1 MMENYEKKQQEKKE
15 MQDAGAKTAHVAG
28 KAAASYFG
36 GTIGNVAYDKIS
48 QTKLGQGIEQG
59 VGKVISKVPGVNKLN
74 KKLNDAGVVDA
85 ADKAVDL
92 VGGKGT
98 GKATNMAAQSGKS
111 AGGVAKPNGQG
122 GGKLTGGNSTPKAL
136 SKDSRGSRLNS
147 LHNQRKLNN
156 RVENK
161 NNNLQNNENDSEEQE
176 DKTGVNEFGETKDI
190 FSFGFTKYKRKVL
203 LVLIGGIGIFGVILI
218 MVIAGGAWGSLDTLT
233 SPIVSLNSDE
243 DETKNHYYDSDN
255 PELLKEEI
263 NFNNNIVGS
272 SDGSISGILADYQK
286 KYGVILDTYVLEATL
301 LYRYPTY
308 YQLQLNNMSEEEYDS
323 LMKSNPDFHRQV
335 YDFGEATKYITTVA
349 DLMIS
354 SNGDSYYSDVS
365 KNGEYYNKLLQSS
378 FLTNYYSSLLA
389 YEEYSDPTKL
399 VDEIFDY
406 AEYLRFAI
414 EGNQSS
420 QSVISDT
427 INVHLQTCSTPYK
440 YKTFNNI
447 KVFDNPAATTNE
459 AEAPSIVSLLD
470 YGVGALYGEVSGYAK
485 QYANG
490 QENLKEGLKALAVAS
505 YSFMLGKSSW
515 GRSGLDLKGTDLYIP
530 TGNCRLVC
538 CNPTTN
544 SNYSHYN
551 GDKYGTCM
559 STTSSTANH
568 PALNEQQLT
577 KLRELVSE
585 VFGEVMVEKGVTAE
599 TFSGS
604 KDIKFGSYYDSINNK
619 NCGSNCLGQ
628 KESIQDSING
638 MTYREILAKYY
649 DSTEYDLIN
658 IQEGLYLDS
667 SSNNYNYNGQA
678 NLNENFHYYQFSKPW
693 SEQNLC
699 DSGPISSNG
708 CNITAVSMAISI
720 LKSQR
725 LTPDVVNQKAK
736 GFSSCKQASR
746 PQMIMD
752 VSRAYGLKVT
762 TVNKDNQSAISDM
775 LQKLSTGSFVAIA
788 RLAPN
793 AGRYKSNS
801 GHYITLV
808 GVQNTNGVVK
818 TLVWDPGSSSSKRD
832 NYWANFQDD
841 ILKYTNSEYSFIL
854 IGR

>member
-1 MMENYEKKQQEKKE
+1 MNNNENQKNNKQAKE
-15 MQDAGAKTAHVAG
+15 EAGKNTAHVAG
-28 KAAASYFG
+28 KAAANYLG
-36 GTIGNVAYDKIS
+36 GQVGGVAYNALSK
-48 QTKLGQGIEQG
+48 TKAGQRLEKTA
-59 VGKVISKVPGVNKLN
+59 GKVIAKTPGLGRLN
-74 KKLNDAGVVDA
+74 KKLNDTGAVDA
-85 ADKAVDL
+85 VD
-92 VGGKGT
+92 
-98 GKATNMAAQSGKS
+98 KATNSLSKNPGSKGS
-111 AGGVAKPNGQG
+111 S
-122 GGKLTGGNSTPKAL
+122 KLSHSNSTTPKAL
-136 SKDSRGSRLNS
+136 SPESRDSRLSS
-147 LHNQRKLNN
+147 LQNQRRQK
-156 RVENK
+156 RNK
-161 NNNLQNNENDSEEQE
+161 QNENSNPTDDESKEEQE

-190 FSFGFTKYKRKVL
+190 FSFGFTKYKKKVL
-203 LVLIGGIGIFGVILI
+203 LILFGGIGVFGVILI
-218 MVIAGGAWGSLDTLT
+218 MVIAGGSWGSLDILT

-243 DETKNHYYDSDN
+243 SETKNHYYDSDN

-272 SDGSISGILADYQK
+272 SDGSISGIIADYQK

-335 YDFGEATKYITTVA
+335 YDFGEAVKYITTVA

-378 FLTNYYSSLLA
+378 FLTNYYSSILA

-406 AEYLRFAI
+406 AEYLRFAV

-604 KDIKFGSYYDSINNK
+604 KDIKFGSYYDSINNSS
-619 NCGSNCLGQ
+619 CGTNCLGQ

-667 SSNNYNYNGQA
+667 SSNNYNYNGQV

-693 SEQNLC
+693 SDQSLC

-752 VSRAYGLKVT
+752 VARAYGLKVT

-808 GVQNTNGVVK
+808 GVQSTNGVVK